1 MKGLQAALA
10 SSNRH
15 RHNTAAAAAETPKEV
30 AIRRSE
36 RLSSISKPDG
46 LQTQTQTQDPDLSQD
61 LLDDNSWVSAPA
73 RELHFS
79 PLSPKKITAG
89 NNNNGDDDDDDD
101 SSDDD
106 DDSGGDDNHQK
117 KRRLSVVNEGSG
129 SIAMT

>member
-61 LLDDNSWVSAPA
+61 LLEDNAGVSLA

-79 PLSPKKITAG
+79 PSSPKKITAG
-89 NNNNGDDDDDDD
+89 NDDNGDDDNDDDG
-101 SSDDD
+101 SE
-106 DDSGGDDNHQK
+106 DSGGDDNHQK
-117 KRRLSVVNEGSG
+117 KRRLSVVNKGSG